1 MNTVW
6 NTYTFWAFLLGI
18 DYQED
23 LRHYS
28 FFYCSFG
35 QLMMILLLVLEWKSE
50 IWINSWFGCSGNTYD
65 QLCEIE
71 EMQKEWK
78 NVFNDQESLAS
89 FIEEIKEELKKST
102 HDVFEREER
111 KED

>member
-1 MNTVW
+1 
-6 NTYTFWAFLLGI
+6 
-18 DYQED
+18 
-23 LRHYS
+23 
-28 FFYCSFG
+28 
-35 QLMMILLLVLEWKSE
+35 
-50 IWINSWFGCSGNTYD
+50 
-65 QLCEIE
+65 
-71 EMQKEWK
+71 MQKEWK